1 MNLLLFKCRFFGL
14 IKAISPKICI
24 VRVRVKSY
32 KRSFEPFCVWIWLD
46 KCLHI
51 LWPETDW
58 SFLYRNCF
66 TELRPVP
73 DSSDKGSE
81 DWRRCWKLSEN
92 NCWPSAVWLLT
103 ICRLTRR
110 ITVDHLP
117 FDCWP
122 SAVRL
127 LTICRSTVDHL
138 PFDCWP
144 SAVWQG
150 AVWRRIKRCLWKW
163 HTIWIPV
170 TTLQSQ
176 HCLYLSQ
183 WYAFVASLCSMF
195 ACPWCPS

>member
-14 IKAISPKICI
+14 IKGISPKICI

-73 DSSDKGSE
+73 DSSDKGSK

-103 ICRLTRR
+103 ICRLTRSCLKTDQEVFVNVTHYR
-110 ITVDHLP
+110 DSCYHITE
-117 FDCWP
+117 
-122 SAVRL
+122 SALSVLVPMVRV
-127 LTICRSTVDHL
+127 RS
-138 PFDCWP
+138 
-144 SAVWQG
+144 
-150 AVWRRIKRCLWKW
+150 
-163 HTIWIPV
+163 
-170 TTLQSQ
+170 
-176 HCLYLSQ
+176 LSL
-183 WYAFVASLCSMF
+183 FNVCMPLVSF
-195 ACPWCPS
+195 IG